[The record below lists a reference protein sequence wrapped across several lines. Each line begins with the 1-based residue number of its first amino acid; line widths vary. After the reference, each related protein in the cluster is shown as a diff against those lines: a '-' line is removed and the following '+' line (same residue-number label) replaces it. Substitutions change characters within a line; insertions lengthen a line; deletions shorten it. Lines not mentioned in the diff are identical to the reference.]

1 MKNNVK
7 IKPTSMIGETGVFWD
22 TGSRGTVRGKIEN
35 NNELEIFF
43 SVTCKHMLSNRG

>member
-22 TGSRGTVRGKIEN
+22 TGSRGTVRGKSKITMN
-35 NNELEIFF
+35 WKFF
-43 SVTCKHMLSNRG
+43 LV